1 MVLGAKLEPR
11 VPSIDDESLGQI
23 ADYVLHVWAYQPT
36 RTFVPVLFARGRR
49 IDLLLFTRD
58 KWYRAHIGQILFS
71 SEAPGSYAVENVRE
85 TTAALWFILTLSPDQ
100 FGHFCDVRDGFGSLV
115 FTHGPEDKANAT
127 ATVSRISKHRVL
139 LKELLPRPLHMLG
152 RFAHIYKA
160 EYKGKDVILKLSWM
174 PADRQPEGAVYDALA
189 ARGIG
194 DVPEVF
200 DSGILCSSLCGYRL
214 EYLVLQDCGE
224 TLDDHLAK
232 LRADDED
239 DDVIEAKLIQ
249 VIRRVS
255 ACLVGA
261 WNAGIIHRDIS
272 TGNIAVDGDKVTVI
286 DWGCAKVC
294 EWAGLEDVTQRWDI
308 DFEEICEVESTYDKQ
323 AGTPIFMS
331 IGLLFE
337 RKKRGIYDDLESLF
351 YVALYAVGSLYNEEM
366 LNVRG
371 FELCSNKTLARAR
384 VSVLGDRNRYLES
397 FGVEKVGD
405 DLHKVFEAMRQC
417 LFWSPTGYI
426 GSGLWEDE
434 YFRREPDWQLAAE
447 FMDEPT
453 VQMLKQAQHTQDGFQ
468 QPPTPASVN

>member
-1 MVLGAKLEPR
+1 
-11 VPSIDDESLGQI
+11 
-23 ADYVLHVWAYQPT
+23 
-36 RTFVPVLFARGRR
+36 
-49 IDLLLFTRD
+49 
-58 KWYRAHIGQILFS
+58 
-71 SEAPGSYAVENVRE
+71 
-85 TTAALWFILTLSPDQ
+85 
-100 FGHFCDVRDGFGSLV
+100 
-115 FTHGPEDKANAT
+115 
-127 ATVSRISKHRVL
+127 
-139 LKELLPRPLHMLG
+139 MLG

-294 EWAGLEDVTQRWDI
+294 EWAGLGDVEDAWGI
-308 DFEEICEVESTYDKQ
+308 DFGKICRVESKYDKQ
-323 AGTPIFMS
+323 TGTPFFMS

-337 RKKRGIYDDLESLF
+337 REKRDIYDDLESLF
-351 YVALYAVGSLYNEEM
+351 YASLYAIGKLDNKKIDNAHGFQLYSGKN
-366 LNVRG
+366 LALVR
-371 FELCSNKTLARAR
+371 A
-384 VSVLGDRNRYLES
+384 SVLGNRNRYLER
-397 FGVEKVGD
+397 FGVKGVGN
-405 DLHKVFEAMRQC
+405 DLHKVLGAMYRC
-417 LFWSPTGYI
+417 LFWSLSGYI
-426 GSGLWEDE
+426 GDNLWEDE

-453 VQMLKQAQHTQDGFQ
+453 
-468 QPPTPASVN
+468 

>member
-1 MVLGAKLEPR
+1 MRWQL
-11 VPSIDDESLGQI
+11 
-23 ADYVLHVWAYQPT
+23 
-36 RTFVPVLFARGRR
+36 
-49 IDLLLFTRD
+49 
-58 KWYRAHIGQILFS
+58 
-71 SEAPGSYAVENVRE
+71 
-85 TTAALWFILTLSPDQ
+85 
-100 FGHFCDVRDGFGSLV
+100 
-115 FTHGPEDKANAT
+115 AN
-127 ATVSRISKHRVL
+127 IC
-139 LKELLPRPLHMLG
+139 
-152 RFAHIYKA
+152 KA
-160 EYKGKDVILKLSWM
+160 EYKGKEVVLKLSWM
-174 PADRQPEGAVYDALA
+174 PADRQPESAVYDALA
-189 ARGIG
+189 AKGVG

-200 DSGILCSSLCGYRL
+200 DSGILYKDMFGYRL
-214 EYLVLQDCGE
+214 EYLILQDCGE
-224 TLDDHLAK
+224 TLDDHLVK
-232 LRADDED
+232 LRAGGEEN
-239 DDVIEAKLIQ
+239 DVIEAKLIRAVQ
-249 VIRRVS
+249 RVF
-255 ACLVGA
+255 ACLVRA

-366 LNVRG
+366 HNVRG
-371 FELCSNKTLARAR
+371 FELCSIKTLARTR

-453 VQMLKQAQHTQDGFQ
+453 
-468 QPPTPASVN
+468 